1 MAEIET
7 KNTEVAVEETVTET
21 GTEKSVDEQLRELN
35 EQNQQLMTEL
45 AKLKKT
51 SDKNASEAAQYK
63 RQYRESLTAQERA
76 SQEKA
81 EKEAAFQAEYE
92 QLKKENAIN
101 RYMRQYLDL
110 GFSPELADKAAR
122 AKADGDEDVLLKALK
137 EFNTA
142 SITAAKNEWLK
153 SRPEINAGTQ
163 TTVTAEQFANMGI
176 FERTELKRKS
186 PEVYAELAHKS

>member
-110 GFSPELADKAAR
+110 GFSPELADKAAH